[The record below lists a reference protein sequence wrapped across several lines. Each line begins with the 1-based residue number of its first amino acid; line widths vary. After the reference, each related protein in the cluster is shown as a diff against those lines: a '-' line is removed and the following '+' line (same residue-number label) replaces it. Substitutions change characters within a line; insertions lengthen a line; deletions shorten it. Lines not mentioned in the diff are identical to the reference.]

1 MEVTNVID
9 HEDGSADIEFDM
21 TEDEQKAFVSLGLKY
36 TLVFAAYQ
44 LSWEEVYE
52 LVKTHGKI
60 LPGTSSDT

>member
-36 TLVFAAYQ
+36 ALVFAAYQ

-52 LVKTHGKI
+52 LVTTHGKI